1 MDMIT
6 YFLEKTRIF
15 WQRIVILV
23 TIAGFTLT
31 NGCTDYKKKNE
42 DEYLI
47 RVGENIV
54 TVIDFH
60 KALEIA
66 KIAYSHNAMQDS
78 ETSKAV
84 QLRLLNQMTEEVV
97 LCKKADELN
106 ITISEPELEKTI
118 ADIKTDY
125 PEGVFEQMLLE
136 SAVSYLSWKKR
147 LKIRLIMEK
156 VIAQELENNITITPE
171 EISKYYKEQ
180 FKDKTVNLGI
190 EGEPEDIDELI
201 IKNLRRR
208 KAEEAYA
215 EWIKSIQKEYIIEIN
230 KEQWE
235 KIIEQ

>member
-1 MDMIT
+1 
-6 YFLEKTRIF
+6 
-15 WQRIVILV
+15 
-23 TIAGFTLT
+23 
-31 NGCTDYKKKNE
+31 
-42 DEYLI
+42 
-47 RVGENIV
+47 
-54 TVIDFH
+54 
-60 KALEIA
+60 
-66 KIAYSHNAMQDS
+66 
-78 ETSKAV
+78 
-84 QLRLLNQMTEEVV
+84 
-97 LCKKADELN
+97 
-106 ITISEPELEKTI
+106 
-118 ADIKTDY
+118 
-125 PEGVFEQMLLE
+125 
-136 SAVSYLSWKKR
+136 
-147 LKIRLIMEK
+147 MEK